1 MTDSDTADPSPSGSV
16 TLDAK
21 IDHALATRAFA
32 AVCAYT
38 LLFFILGWVTDA
50 FASFPV
56 ASRAVSVWIL
66 ALGGT
71 RIYLARGVAL
81 RTCEPKR
88 WALWFRLTTVLAA
101 ATWGTCC
108 ALCTHVMGWN
118 ADSVVLLVTTAGMTA
133 GAVTSLSPSLRLAR
147 AYIGCMLGPT
157 ILAVALWG
165 THSKLEL
172 TFAVI
177 LLLYF
182 AFLSVEAGHVHD
194 AFVTEIEHTFLL
206 DVRAAA
212 LAERTASMRLVLDTV
227 GQGFVKVGLD
237 GRLAADRSAILA
249 TWFGPAGEGERVWDY
264 LARSTS
270 LAVGWFAL
278 AWQELGTSA
287 LPMEVVLDQLPR
299 QISTSDRFF
308 ELEYRPILEG
318 GAPSFLLVV
327 SDATDAVQHARRDE
341 ERRETLAV
349 FEQVQTD
356 RSGFLAFMKD
366 SESLIRLLC
375 AARVG
380 ESDADRR
387 RWLHTLKGTSSMYGL
402 LRFSRRCHDLEQELE
417 DGALLTDV
425 RARALASAWEES
437 MAPLKPI
444 IRERPG
450 MVEITEGELT
460 ALRRAIVDGERPRA
474 ILAMLDSL
482 LLEPTSVPLHRLGQQ
497 ACDLAKRMGKEVDLV
512 IESHDLRLPE
522 VTLRPIW
529 GSLVHVIRNAIDHGL
544 EPASVRVAVGK
555 STRGT
560 LRLSTSIEGD
570 DVAVLVRDDGAG
582 IDWEAV
588 RARARTMGLPCSSLE
603 ELNAAIFADG
613 LTTRSEATETSGRGV
628 GMPALVAAVERM
640 GGHVSLV
647 SERRCGTTCSI
658 SIPLSA
664 IFSGSAPGLSACLRA
679 AS

>member
-1 MTDSDTADPSPSGSV
+1 MTDLDTADQAPSGSV
-16 TLDAK
+16 AMDAK
-21 IDHALATRAFA
+21 IDAALATRAFA

-38 LLFFILGWVTDA
+38 CLFFILGWVTEA
-50 FASFPV
+50 FAAFPV
-56 ASRAVSVWIL
+56 AIRALSVWIL

-71 RIYLARGVAL
+71 RIYLARAAAL
-81 RTCEPKR
+81 RAREPKR
-88 WALWFRLTTVLAA
+88 WALWFRVTTVLAG

-108 ALCTHVMGWN
+108 ALCTHVMGFK
-118 ADSVVLLVTTAGMTA
+118 VVLLVTTAGMTA
-133 GAVTSLSPSLRLAR
+133 GAVTSLGLSVRLAR

-157 ILAVALWG
+157 IAAVALWG
-165 THSKLEL
+165 THSKVEL

-182 AFLSVEAGHVHD
+182 AFLSIEARHVHD

-206 DVRAAA
+206 DVRAVA

-237 GRLAADRSAILA
+237 GSLAADRSAILT
-249 TWFGPAGEGERVWDY
+249 TWFGPAGEGEQVWDY

-270 LAVGWFAL
+270 LAAAWFAL
-278 AWQELGTSA
+278 AWEELGSSA
-287 LPMEVVLDQLPR
+287 LPLEVVLDQLPR
-299 QISTSDRFF
+299 QISSADRFF
-308 ELEYRPILEG
+308 DLEYRPIVEG
-318 GAPSFLLVV
+318 GAPSFLLIV
-327 SDATDAVQHARRDE
+327 SDATHAVEHARRDE

-349 FEQVQTD
+349 FEHVQSD

-375 AARVG
+375 ASPVG

-402 LRFSRRCHDLEQELE
+402 LRFSRRCHELE
-417 DGALLTDV
+417 DELEAGARLTDV
-425 RARALASAWEES
+425 RARGLAGAWEES
-437 MAPLKPI
+437 TAPLKVI
-444 IRERPG
+444 IQERPG

-460 ALRRAIVDGERPRA
+460 ELRRAVVDGARPQVL
-474 ILAMLDSL
+474 LAKLDSL
-482 LLEPTSVPLHRLGQQ
+482 LLEPTSVALHRLGQQ
-497 ACDLAKRMGKEVDLV
+497 ARDLAKRLSKELEVV

-522 VTLRPIW
+522 VNLRPIW
-529 GSLVHVIRNAIDHGL
+529 GSLIHVIRNAVDHGL
-544 EPASVRVAVGK
+544 EPADARLAAGK

-570 DVAVLVRDDGAG
+570 EVSLLVRDDGPG

-588 RARARTMGLPCSSLE
+588 RDRARTMALPCSTIE
-603 ELNAAIFADG
+603 ELNAAVFADG

-628 GMPALVAAVERM
+628 GMPSLVAAVERM

-647 SERRCGTTCSI
+647 SETRTGTTCSV

-664 IFSGSAPGLSACLRA
+664 IFAGSAPGLSACLRA